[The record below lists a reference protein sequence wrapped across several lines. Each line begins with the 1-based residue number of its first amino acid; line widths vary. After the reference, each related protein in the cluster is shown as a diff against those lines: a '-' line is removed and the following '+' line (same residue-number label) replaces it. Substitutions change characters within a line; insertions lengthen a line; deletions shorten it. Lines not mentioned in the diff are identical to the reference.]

1 MRQPVRR
8 PREDDPPW
16 GDDTTGRVRAVLS
29 MGGVP
34 WQDLDDA
41 VQQVRLKLLEQ
52 SSAAPIGNP
61 AAWTAVVA
69 SRVAVD
75 WHRGRQRVARLR
87 ERLVA
92 LRAPGVAETQPD
104 RDRDLALVV
113 AGELDE
119 LPPDQRQLLVL
130 RFYTDLTVPQI
141 AEVLGVSEGTVK
153 SRLHR
158 AVGQMR
164 ARLGARGVV

>member
-1 MRQPVRR
+1 MVLPVRGSQ
-8 PREDDPPW
+8 EDDPPW
-16 GDDTTGRVRAVLS
+16 VDDVGRVRAVLS

-52 SSAAPIGNP
+52 TSTGTIHNP

-75 WHRGRQRVARLR
+75 WHRRRGRHERLR
-87 ERLVA
+87 HRLVA
-92 LRAPGVAETQPD
+92 LRAPGVAETLPD
-104 RDRDLALVV
+104 RDRDLAMVV
-113 AGELDE
+113 AGALDE
-119 LPPDQRQLLVL
+119 LPADQRQLLVL

-141 AEVLGVSEGTVK
+141 ADVLGVAQGTVK
-153 SRLHR
+153 SRLHK

-164 ARLGARGVV
+164 ARLSAKGMA

>member
-8 PREDDPPW
+8 PQKDDPLRD
-16 GDDTTGRVRAVLS
+16 GDVGRIRAVLS

-52 SSAAPIGNP
+52 QSADAVRNP
-61 AAWTAVVA
+61 AAWAAVVA

-75 WHRGRQRVARLR
+75 WHRGRRRHEQLR
-87 ERLVA
+87 RRLVA
-92 LRAPGVAETQPD
+92 LRAPSVGEIPPD
-104 RDRDLALVV
+104 RDRELAMVV
-113 AGELDE
+113 AGVLDG
-119 LPPDQRQLLVL
+119 LPADQRQLLVL

-141 AEVLGVSEGTVK
+141 AEVLGVAQGTVK
-153 SRLHR
+153 SRLHT

-164 ARLGARGVV
+164 SRLGAEGVQ

>member
-1 MRQPVRR
+1 VRQPARR
-8 PREDDPPW
+8 AQHDDPPW
-16 GDDTTGRVRAVLS
+16 EDNVGRVRAVLS

-52 SSAAPIGNP
+52 SSAETINSP

-69 SRVAVD
+69 SRIAVD
-75 WHRGRQRVARLR
+75 WHRGRRRTEQLR
-87 ERLVA
+87 RRLVA
-92 LRAPGVAETQPD
+92 LRAPGVAETLPD
-104 RDRDLALVV
+104 RDRDLAMVV

-119 LPPDQRQLLVL
+119 LPADQRQLLVL

-141 AEVLGVSEGTVK
+141 ADVLGVAQGTVK
-153 SRLHR
+153 SRLHK

-164 ARLGARGVV
+164 ARLSAKGMV

>member
-1 MRQPVRR
+1 MRQPARG
-8 PREDDPPW
+8 PLKDDPLPN
-16 GDDTTGRVRAVLS
+16 GDVGRIRAVLS

-52 SSAAPIGNP
+52 RSADTVRNL

-75 WHRGRQRVARLR
+75 WHRGRRRHEQLRRRLA
-87 ERLVA
+87 A
-92 LRAPGVAETQPD
+92 LRAPSVGETPPD
-104 RDRDLALVV
+104 RDRELAMVV
-113 AGELDE
+113 AGVLDD
-119 LPPDQRQLLVL
+119 LPADQRQLLVL

-141 AEVLGVSEGTVK
+141 AEVLGVAEGTVK
-153 SRLHR
+153 SRLHT

-164 ARLGARGVV
+164 SRLSTEGVR

>member
-1 MRQPVRR
+1 MHR
-8 PREDDPPW
+8 PQADDPPW
-16 GDDTTGRVRAVLS
+16 GDDAGRVRAVLS

-52 SSAAPIGNP
+52 SPATPIANP

-75 WHRGRQRVARLR
+75 WHRGRQRLERLR
-87 ERLVA
+87 QRLVA
-92 LRAPGVAETQPD
+92 LRAPGVAETMPD

-119 LPPDQRQLLVL
+119 LSPDQRQLLVL

-141 AEVLGVSEGTVK
+141 AGVLGVAPGTVK
-153 SRLHR
+153 SRLHV

-164 ARLGARGVV
+164 ARLGAKGVV

>member
-1 MRQPVRR
+1 MRGSQ
-8 PREDDPPW
+8 EDDPPREE
-16 GDDTTGRVRAVLS
+16 DVGRIRAVLI

-41 VQQVRLKLLEQ
+41 VQQVRLKLLER
-52 SSAAPIGNP
+52 SSAETIDNP

-69 SRVAVD
+69 SRIAVD
-75 WHRGRQRVARLR
+75 WHRGRRRTEQLR
-87 ERLVA
+87 HRIMA
-92 LRAPGVAETQPD
+92 LRAPGVAETPPD

-119 LPPDQRQLLVL
+119 LPADQRQLLVL

-141 AEVLGVSEGTVK
+141 AAVLGVAQGTVK
-153 SRLHR
+153 SRLHNAIAQLR
-158 AVGQMR
+158 V
-164 ARLGARGVV
+164 RLSAKGLV